1 LGSSPTAFFSQDIK
15 EKIRSLAPDYLLE
28 IAIFYDKASIQ
39 SGDLDK
45 ILSGLSKL
53 ESLGVRISIQEQQS
67 LSKMQM
73 EKAVEEIRKI
83 KPQSRGSVVASG
95 GRVLPIS
102 GSKKL
107 NLKNTLVLL
116 VREIDGEAGSSPIY
130 VFPCK
135 VGERY
140 YGILEGITFLSNTL
154 PGLRELPGE
163 MEESLVSSLKT
174 NSAQL
179 ESGLIFRSSEDT
191 LTTGKTDLVFDDSRS
206 QILLIEVEREAT
218 DSAIG
223 QILRLAAGYEK
234 DHSVSRVRCGIACF
248 RINRNVLAAA
258 QRAGIEVWQAQDSEK
273 FLKLT

>member
-1 LGSSPTAFFSQDIK
+1 MLQSDIK
-15 EKIRSLAPDYLLE
+15 EKIGSSAPDHLLE
-28 IAIFYDKASIQ
+28 ITIFYDKASIQ

-45 ILSGLSKL
+45 ILIGLSQL
-53 ESLGVRISIQEQQS
+53 ETLGVRISIQEKEL
-67 LSKMQM
+67 LSKDQM
-73 EKAVEEIRKI
+73 EKAVEEIRRI

-107 NLKNTLVLL
+107 NLRNTPVLL
-116 VREIDGEAGSSPIY
+116 VGENYGEADSRPIY

-140 YGILEGITFLSNTL
+140 YSVLEGIAFLSSTY
-154 PGLRELPGE
+154 PDFKELPGE
-163 MEESLVSSLKT
+163 TEESLISSLKA
-174 NSAQL
+174 NSGRL
-179 ESGLIFRSSEDT
+179 ESGLTFRSSEDT
-191 LTTGKTDLVFDDSRS
+191 LTTGKTDLVFVDSRS
-206 QILLIEVEREAT
+206 QILLVEVEREAT

-223 QILRLAAGYEK
+223 QILRLAAGYER
-234 DHSVSRVRCGIACF
+234 DYSVSRVRCGIACF

-258 QRAGIEVWQAQDSEK
+258 QRGGIEVWQAQDSEK